1 MANIGL
7 IDIDSHSGFPNLALM
22 KLSAWHKEQG
32 NNVFLLKPE
41 DILYGNNM
49 FVNYDKLYAA
59 CVFDWNRKTAAEL
72 ASLGVEVGGSGYSF
86 NKTLPGYIEKMYPD
100 YDLYNIKDTAYG
112 YLTRGCPRRCRFCIV
127 AMKEG
132 AQSREVASLDQ
143 FWNGQPNIKLLDPNL
158 LACGSRDYLLRQ
170 LIDSGAWVDF
180 TQGLDIRLI
189 DDSTADYLNNIKIKS
204 LHFAWDNISDTCTK
218 IKLKRYSG
226 YFKVYKGHLPVVYVL
241 TNFDSTIK
249 QDLYRVYT
257 LRDMG
262 YDPYIMIYDK
272 INAPQ
277 QIRYLQRWVNN
288 KKIFRTIDKFED
300 FNPKIG

>member
-22 KLSAWHKEQG
+22 KLSAWHKSQG
-32 NNVFLLKPE
+32 DKVFLLTPD
-41 DILYGNNM
+41 DILLGNSL
-49 FVNYDKLYAA
+49 FTSWDKLYAA
-59 CVFDWNRKTAAEL
+59 CIFDWNRPTAVKL
-72 ASLGVEVGGSGYSF
+72 AAMGVEVGGSGYSF
-86 NKTLPGYIEKMYPD
+86 EKLLPGDIEEMYPD
-100 YDLYNIKDTAYG
+100 YELYGIKDTAYG

-127 AMKEG
+127 GMKEG
-132 AQSREVASLDQ
+132 TQSKQVASLDQ

-170 LIDSGAWVDF
+170 LMISKAWIDF
-180 TQGLDIRLI
+180 TQGLDIRFV
-189 DDSTADYLNNIKIKS
+189 DRYTAEKINMLKLKN
-204 LHFAWDNISDTCTK
+204 LHFAWDNADDEAVENQ
-218 IKLKRYSG
+218 LKRYSG
-226 YFKVYKGHLPVVYVL
+226 YFKIYKGHLPVVYVL

-272 INAPQ
+272 ANAPQ
-277 QIRYLQRWVNN
+277 QVRYLQRWVNN
-288 KKIFRTIDKFED
+288 KKIFRIIDRFED
-300 FNPKIG
+300 YDHKVG